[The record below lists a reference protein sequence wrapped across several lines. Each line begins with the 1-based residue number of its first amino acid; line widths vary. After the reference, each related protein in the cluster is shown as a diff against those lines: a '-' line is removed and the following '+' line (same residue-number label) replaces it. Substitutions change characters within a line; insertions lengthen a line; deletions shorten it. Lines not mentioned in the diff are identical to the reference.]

1 MLFQLLIDFKIENI
15 SIYIHKIDL
24 FEKSQLIIS
33 KSNSFLIMI
42 VILFNSLTKVLKII
56 FKI

>member
-15 SIYIHKIDL
+15 SIYIYKIDL
-24 FEKSQLIIS
+24 FEKRQLTIS

>member
-15 SIYIHKIDL
+15 SIYIYKIDL